1 MGPSY
6 ETRLATI
13 EQILREYGADLQE
26 LRKDARDDHHR
37 LREVEAAVLQMTT
50 LQKEARREESSQ
62 YRRLELRV
70 QWLSLA
76 IAFAG
81 FVLAVAIGV
90 ATYLHAGG

>member
-1 MGPSY
+1 VALSD

-13 EQILREYGADLQE
+13 EQILRDYGNDLQE

-37 LREVEAAVLQMTT
+37 LRTVEAAVLQMTT
-50 LQKEARREESSQ
+50 MQTAAREAEAAQ
-62 YRRLELRV
+62 YKRLELRV

-90 ATYLHAGG
+90 ATYFHAGG